1 MVTRVAVAPDVLHWA
16 VERSGRDEAEIA
28 DRFPALDAWEA
39 GVRQPTLKQLED
51 FASATRTPLG
61 FLLLPAPIDEPLPI
75 ADYRTIKSRG
85 VGRPSADLLDTIYL
99 CQQRQ
104 DWYREHALVNAQ
116 ESIAFVASLTFSA
129 SVRAA
134 AAQIAAWL
142 GYDEEARRGIRYWSE
157 ALRWLADA
165 AEKQGVLVMVS
176 GIVGSNTHRRLD
188 PIEFRGFS
196 LADNLA
202 PLVFVN
208 GADTKAAQIFSLMHE
223 ICHLWL
229 GDSGVSNVAM
239 NVATSDVHERWCNE
253 VAAEVLVPTEHLLG
267 EYRDQGLDKELDR
280 LARVYK
286 VSTLVVLRRLFDIR
300 KITWDEFSSSY
311 DDELDRLLEIQR
323 ETTGGGD
330 FYNTQPV
337 RVSKRFA
344 RAIIADALEGQTLHR
359 DAFRLLGF
367 RKYSTFKE
375 LSRRLGVA

>member
-116 ESIAFVASLTFSA
+116 ESMAFVASLTLSA

-280 LARVYK
+280 LARVLEPAEEGGNRVERPALGASLRSYTRRSP
-286 VSTLVVLRRLFDIR
+286 VSP
-300 KITWDEFSSSY
+300 SS
-311 DDELDRLLEIQR
+311 
-323 ETTGGGD
+323 
-330 FYNTQPV
+330 V
-337 RVSKRFA
+337 
-344 RAIIADALEGQTLHR
+344 
-359 DAFRLLGF
+359 
-367 RKYSTFKE
+367 
-375 LSRRLGVA
+375 